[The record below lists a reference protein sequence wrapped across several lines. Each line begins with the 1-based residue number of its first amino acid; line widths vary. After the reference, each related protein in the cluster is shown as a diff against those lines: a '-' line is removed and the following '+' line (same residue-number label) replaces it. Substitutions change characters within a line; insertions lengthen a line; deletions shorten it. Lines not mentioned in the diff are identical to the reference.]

1 MRMETGNQATVSQR
15 HWGLAA
21 MGQLI
26 PQWGQEVSQ
35 RHPPDKV
42 NSLRSWSQ
50 GAAVV
55 EAPEAPGWTGA
66 SLPLRLGEA
75 QESILDQPN

>member
-1 MRMETGNQATVSQR
+1 METGNQASVSQ
-15 HWGLAA
+15 HAGGLQAV
-21 MGQLI
+21 GQLI
-26 PQWGQEVSQ
+26 SQWGQELWQ

-50 GAAVV
+50 DAAVV
-55 EAPEAPGWTGA
+55 KVPEAPGWTGA

-75 QESILDQPN
+75 QESILGQLN